1 MSGLDL
7 LSDSPISN
15 TSPSPS
21 PFMNSRT
28 GLGTQ
33 KSSKLSKDPFN
44 LNVDE
49 SSDDDDAVDGHRPN
63 QPPVSGQSDSF
74 ADRDYEISQVA
85 GYGFSVEQAR
95 AALEITG
102 SVRAA
107 VQLLREQQ
115 ATESHLKNQK
125 TSRPTRQKNFSRY
138 RDDSDGPDMSSDD
151 SDTGGYH
158 HNDLRG
164 RAGGTSSSRP
174 IGRSQPSRSDD
185 RGGADAFMSTA
196 SEIGT
201 SVWKQANSWF
211 SMGKKK
217 IIEIQETVME
227 QTSKPDMA
235 MGRARK
241 QDAYVPPAQRYRD
254 HGSSSSEDE
263 GAYIS
268 ANRRGREAIAK
279 VQQSLAA
286 KKGGHH
292 TYGSPSSAS
301 SVSASLAQRE
311 SMLDE
316 DTEVSNI
323 STTPVL

>member
-1 MSGLDL
+1 MGSLSHAFTSGQSSTGVSPSPAKQQKGNKDDDPFGELVSFSSDNSPTSQKAQANMTLRERQQALESQSNASSTSKGPGAVRTDMWNFDALEQASNSSRSNIGTPVQQTSARSVRNATSPRDLDPLFSGSAQARAASNSDIMSGLDL

-74 ADRDYEISQVA
+74 ADRDYEISQIV

-138 RDDSDGPDMSSDD
+138 RDDSD
-151 SDTGGYH
+151 
-158 HNDLRG
+158 
-164 RAGGTSSSRP
+164 
-174 IGRSQPSRSDD
+174 
-185 RGGADAFMSTA
+185 
-196 SEIGT
+196 
-201 SVWKQANSWF
+201 
-211 SMGKKK
+211 
-217 IIEIQETVME
+217 
-227 QTSKPDMA
+227 
-235 MGRARK
+235 
-241 QDAYVPPAQRYRD
+241 
-254 HGSSSSEDE
+254 
-263 GAYIS
+263 
-268 ANRRGREAIAK
+268 
-279 VQQSLAA
+279 
-286 KKGGHH
+286 
-292 TYGSPSSAS
+292 
-301 SVSASLAQRE
+301 
-311 SMLDE
+311 
-316 DTEVSNI
+316 
-323 STTPVL
+323 